1 MSLNSFTIKKSEGL
15 KFAKY
20 TGDHNLVHIDEIAG
34 HNSIYGKNIIHGVF
48 VILKFLQ
55 KIKFKSKYSYIKI
68 IFIDGL
74 QYNDKIKIHKLSTS
88 QNNES
93 YQLVQESNIK
103 AKIEIG
109 YFPTRYKIENLNKIS
124 LKRKYKKSKKSK
136 SKIIPKGV
144 PEDLVESLSQL
155 TKYVGTVYPGKN
167 SLISEVNISMNES
180 NNNNILINSDSSLI
194 SKGFPVIENRLVY
207 KKYKIQFK
215 TLIRPTLDVSFKRP
229 SKKVLKE
236 IKLVRDNI
244 FIIGASS
251 GIGND
256 LLKLFLNN
264 NKIKVIASYYKN
276 KLFISKKNLIIKKIN
291 IEKDLSLIFKIISKY
306 SPLIIYYFP
315 TPKILFKGIK
325 NKKIIKQYKKHF
337 IELPLKIIKYSN
349 NYSCKFFYP
358 STTYSNISSPYF
370 LIKLKAENSIKKLK
384 NIKTKINILKI
395 PGINTKQNLSLI
407 SKKLPNFRDLIENNN
422 NFFNK
427 IFFKK

>member
-1 MSLNSFTIKKSEGL
+1 
-15 KFAKY
+15 
-20 TGDHNLVHIDEIAG
+20 
-34 HNSIYGKNIIHGVF
+34 
-48 VILKFLQ
+48 
-55 KIKFKSKYSYIKI
+55 
-68 IFIDGL
+68 
-74 QYNDKIKIHKLSTS
+74 
-88 QNNES
+88 
-93 YQLVQESNIK
+93 
-103 AKIEIG
+103 
-109 YFPTRYKIENLNKIS
+109 
-124 LKRKYKKSKKSK
+124 
-136 SKIIPKGV
+136 
-144 PEDLVESLSQL
+144 
-155 TKYVGTVYPGKN
+155 
-167 SLISEVNISMNES
+167 MNES

-306 SPLIIYYFP
+306 SPLIIYYFS

-384 NIKTKINILKI
+384 NINTKINILKI